1 MAKRLLPGIAALS
14 TLTMALLTMAQAEA
28 VELGNITLQSA
39 SGQPLVATVQLADV
53 EGLLASDI
61 RVSVASQADFERFS
75 VERLGALDSVQIAV
89 DLSGA
94 SPVLRLSSPLTI
106 NEPFISL
113 VLDTRWPSG
122 RLLTEYTLRLE
133 SPAFSSQTGAPG
145 EVAPIRSMNVLQE
158 PDAPAVADAAP
169 AVTAP
174 ETTETIAQSSAA
186 VSASTASTTSASAAA
201 QRPGSAAPSDTTTI
215 SNASTITVNAGD
227 TLWELA
233 LRVRPDASVSV
244 QQTMLALQSLNPE
257 AFIGGNIN
265 RVRRGEILQV
275 PELSEIRRITA
286 ADAVVEVTRQ
296 NRLLASG
303 ATNVPAQPVVAA
315 PAQAPAGAGAQG
327 ELRVVTV
334 DEQSADQQP
343 NAAAAG
349 NQTSQNAQ
357 QIEALEDRIAVR
369 EEDLARL
376 DSENN
381 ELNARLSM
389 LQQQIASAQELIRLR
404 DLELARMQQTLAEER
419 AAAESTQSEV
429 PDTVITMAPEGG
441 PVQRFIQMVT
451 SNTWAML
458 GVVATLILLLVLVL
472 FRRNRAAA
480 ESEAKINVRDDD
492 GVTLGNDADDLL
504 FSGVDEAAAVA
515 SADSADDQSTSHP
528 TEDNV
533 DQEAEFAAAM
543 ASAASNAYQQVD
555 EQTETIADIQDK
567 TEAEDDWQ
575 PADLSEDETQSDVV
589 YDERFELDDT
599 GSDEPHEVDKS
610 DWDKPMEPSIKS
622 ADATDDETGYAV
634 EDTGAD
640 LDWPDTESDN
650 NIDKPDNTALVL
662 DEFDI
667 SADVEDETS
676 KPSET
681 ASPGKP
687 SSRVAD
693 EFDDL
698 AFLSSEDDFTDQA
711 DVEDE
716 EDFSFMS
723 DADEAATKLDLAR
736 AYIDMGDA
744 DGAREILEEV
754 LNEGTEVQRV
764 EAKDL
769 LGRL

>member
-39 SGQPLVATVQLADV
+39 SGQPLLATVQLTDV
-53 EGLLASDI
+53 EGLSANDI
-61 RVSVASQADFERFS
+61 RVSVASQSDFDRFS
-75 VERLGALDSVQIAV
+75 LERLGALDSLQISV

-106 NEPFISL
+106 NEPFVSL
-113 VLDTRWPSG
+113 VLDTRWPAG
-122 RLLTEYTLRLE
+122 RMLTEYTIRLE
-133 SPAFSSQTGAPG
+133 SPAFSSQTGAQSS
-145 EVAPIRSMNVLQE
+145 VAPVRSMNVLQE
-158 PDAPAVADAAP
+158 PDEPQPAENP
-169 AVTAP
+169 SAVTAP
-174 ETTETIAQSSAA
+174 ETTAAPTQAASVSSQSSASSSS
-186 VSASTASTTSASAAA
+186 VTPSAT
-201 QRPGSAAPSDTTTI
+201 PI

-244 QQTMLALQSLNPE
+244 QQTMLALQSMNPN

-286 ADAVVEVTRQ
+286 AEAVVEVTRQ

-303 ATNVPAQPVVAA
+303 AANVSAQPVAAA
-315 PAQAPAGAGAQG
+315 PSQAPAGAGAQG

-334 DEQSADQQP
+334 DDQAAEQQP

-357 QIEALEDRIAVR
+357 QISDLEDRIAVR

-404 DLELARMQQTLAEER
+404 DLELARMQQTLAEQR
-419 AAAESTQSEV
+419 AAEEGAQAETPE
-429 PDTVITMAPEGG
+429 TVITMAPDAG
-441 PVQRFIQMVT
+441 PVQRFIQMIT

-472 FRRNRAAA
+472 IRRNRAAA
-480 ESEAKINVRDDD
+480 ENEAKINARNDD
-492 GVTLGNDADDLL
+492 GMTLGNDADELL
-504 FSGVDEAAAVA
+504 FSGVAEAAAE
-515 SADSADDQSTSHP
+515 SAQRSEEQAKSAQSG
-528 TEDNV
+528 DNT
-533 DQEAEFAAAM
+533 DQESEFAAVM
-543 ASAASNAYQQVD
+543 AGAASNAYQQVD

-567 TEAEDDWQ
+567 SGSEDDWQ
-575 PADLSEDETQSDVV
+575 PADLTEDETSADVV

-599 GSDEPHEVDKS
+599 GSDEPHEVDKTE
-610 DWDKPMEPSIKS
+610 WNKPAAPSQVIDES
-622 ADATDDETGYAV
+622 FEDETGYSI

-640 LDWPDTESDN
+640 LDWPDAESDKTVN
-650 NIDKPDNTALVL
+650 SNERTATAF

-667 SADVEDETS
+667 SAAVAEADTAASAPATPS
-676 KPSET
+676 KT
-681 ASPGKP
+681 

-693 EFDDL
+693 DFDDL
-698 AFLSSEDDFTDQA
+698 AFLPSEDDFSDQA
-711 DVEDE
+711 DVDDDDED
-716 EDFSFMS
+716 DFNFMS

-754 LNEGTEVQRV
+754 LSEGTEVQRV